1 MADSSHPP
9 LVRFRS
15 FIVISLVALA
25 LSLAIWGTVYLL
37 TSAVMR

>member
-15 FIVISLVALA
+15 FIVISLVTLA
-25 LSLAIWGTVYLL
+25 LSVAIWGAVYLL
-37 TSAVMR
+37 TSSGLR